1 MNVVGLTLL
10 VPEKSDVERDMV
22 ASAWIASGGEVLHL
36 GRFWEPPSI
45 KPQTVR
51 VYGNDTFCLVLQ
63 QKLGLELCSPP
74 DELIFT
80 VPKQF
85 LRRSVSQKKLGELT
99 EQDFPAFFKPVTPKL
114 FRAHIYENFGEL
126 SAECKGLSGQTAVMV
141 SEPVTFTAEARCFVL
156 NRTVLDCSI
165 YDGEA
170 DVAAAAAAV
179 KELIGGI
186 VAPSA
191 LVVDVG
197 FIKDQGWALVEF
209 NAAWGAG
216 LNGCRADRVLPC
228 IAAASTPG

>member
-1 MNVVGLTLL
+1 MNVVGLKLF

-22 ASAWIASGGEVLHL
+22 ASAWIAAGGEVIRL

-45 KPQTVR
+45 EPRTVR

-63 QKLGLELCSPP
+63 QKLGLELISPP

-80 VPKQF
+80 VPKKF
-85 LRRSVSQKKLGELT
+85 LRRSVAQKKLGELT
-99 EQDFPAFFKPVTPKL
+99 ESAFPAFFKPVTPKL
-114 FRAHIYENFGEL
+114 FKARIYENIGEL
-126 SAECKGLSGQTAVMV
+126 SAECKGLSDQTAVIA
-141 SEPVTFTAEARCFVL
+141 SAPVTFTAEARCFVL
-156 NRTVLDCSI
+156 NRAVLDCSI

-170 DVAAAAAAV
+170 DGPTAAAAV
-179 KELIGGI
+179 KELVGEID
-186 VAPSA
+186 APSA

-228 IAAASTPG
+228 IAAASTPC